1 MSEVTGETMDKDNQ
15 RLTTVLDVEIREVIE
30 RIAREREWSMSFVLK
45 KIITQAAIDF
55 NKTGK
60 IIGID

>member
-1 MSEVTGETMDKDNQ
+1 MEERMSEEDKQ
-15 RLTTVLDVEIREVIE
+15 RLTTVLDAETKRIIEEI
-30 RIAREREWSMSFVLK
+30 AKEREWSASFVVK
-45 KIITQAAIDF
+45 KILIQAVEDF